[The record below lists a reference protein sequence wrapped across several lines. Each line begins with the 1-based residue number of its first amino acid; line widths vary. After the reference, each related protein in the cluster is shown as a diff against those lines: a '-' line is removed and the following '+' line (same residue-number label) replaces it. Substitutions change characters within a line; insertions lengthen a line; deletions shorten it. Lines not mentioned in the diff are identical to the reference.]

1 MSRDAH
7 NSAMSRTYVIKFLRC
22 SIIEFKLL
30 AEEAARQPGSEATWS
45 SGCGVLCESEESRDD
60 LPSSLLNALHFI
72 KRLGQC
78 KWVNSAG
85 GEREGGLWL
94 TVLWHKQLTAYRY
107 TADFNVYFFLLSL
120 TFSLLLHS
128 PRTEGSKDIRA
139 GSRHHGQCCNIV
151 LSI

>member
-30 AEEAARQPGSEATWS
+30 AEEAARQPDSEATWS
-45 SGCGVLCESEESRDD
+45 SGFGVLCESEESAKSRERDD

-78 KWVNSAG
+78 KWVNSADEESG
-85 GEREGGLWL
+85 GSMVNC
-94 TVLWHKQLTAYRY
+94 TVA
-107 TADFNVYFFLLSL
+107 
-120 TFSLLLHS
+120 
-128 PRTEGSKDIRA
+128 
-139 GSRHHGQCCNIV
+139 
-151 LSI
+151 

>member
-30 AEEAARQPGSEATWS
+30 AEEATRQPDSEATWS
-45 SGCGVLCESEESRDD
+45 SGFGVLCESEESRED

-78 KWVNSAG
+78 KWVNSAR
-85 GEREGGLWL
+85 GEWEGG
-94 TVLWHKQLTAYRY
+94 Y
-107 TADFNVYFFLLSL
+107 
-120 TFSLLLHS
+120 
-128 PRTEGSKDIRA
+128 G
-139 GSRHHGQCCNIV
+139 
-151 LSI
+151 